1 MFAGPRPKYTNA
13 GSHPLLSRMH
23 MPDPKLQADQQDKRS
38 LIPIEMEYLDQ
49 WLERSQKE
57 VSDLLRLAPFGV
69 FDAAPA

>member
-1 MFAGPRPKYTNA
+1 
-13 GSHPLLSRMH
+13 MH